1 MFGYQNYCMRYL
13 LPFLLFSF
21 IGVFSGFE
29 AEGQALQGGTITTA
43 SGAAFNGNTEVR
55 RCSPGNISLS
65 GPSTLASGGN
75 GNYLYYPQYKTATQ
89 DWTDYTDGSP
99 VPNTSGYMP
108 PFIANESTQ
117 FRRKVVDGSGA
128 VAYSTIMTFTL
139 VQPVLGVISPTTQT
153 IPYNTAP
160 TAITQTNNFDLNGIP
175 IESGQ
180 WESSSSATGP
190 WTIISNANGSL
201 GTFQPPALTES
212 RYYRRTVN
220 VPVTFG
226 CNNLSTNV
234 STVNV
239 NPCSTSPLVSSGVQ
253 MYYDLSQCNYEF
265 TIYSPDPQSSGGTR
279 PYFYLWEKKEPNLTN
294 WSAAPGTNTGATYY
308 RIGNI
313 PSGTKFRRRLTDAC
327 GTVVYSNEVTHN
339 FYNPLYE
346 GAIGSNQNIGFGGT
360 PALLTNFSSPEN
372 ANEINWQVS
381 TNNINWSNINGATG
395 LTYQPPALTQTTYY
409 RRRAVNYTCP
419 DAYTYVVTITVT
431 DLTGGTISTTTPLFC
446 NSGSAIINSDLA
458 AGAGSSPL
466 TYTWQSK
473 VGNGNWTDISSTNS
487 ATYTT
492 PTITQTTRY
501 RRKVTD
507 AVSAVTY
514 SNEVEIS
521 VIDIAGIITS
531 PIGYNG
537 CQSAT
542 LTAINLNGATYQWQ
556 QLINSNWTDIPSA
569 TTNSYVATTNGSYRV
584 FVNLGT
590 CSGYSN
596 PAAINLSASEPGV
609 ITNRW
614 VFRGYNGLSD
624 NVNNLVYRGFYEA
637 ENSTLNFNTNA
648 HWLETASPSSANG
661 ASPAITGWTG
671 CGVNTDEFT
680 LIAKRQGFDAG
691 TYTISLSGKNYGRY
705 KLVVNGQTLFN
716 NFSPYTAFT
725 SPSFPNLTLNAQ
737 SEVELWLMDVINPSF
752 PGSPINMSIAFTYVS
767 DITGGTI
774 STTTPLFCNSGTA
787 TLNSNL
793 TASGGSSPLTY
804 AWQSK
809 VGNGNWTD
817 IPSTNT
823 LTYITPTLTQT
834 TRYRRKVT
842 DAVSAVTYSNEI
854 EISVIDIAGIITS
867 PILLNGCQSATI
879 TATNLNGATY
889 QWQQLINSNWTD
901 IPTVTA
907 NTYIT
912 STNGSYRVFVNLG
925 TCSGY
930 SNAVDINLSTTEPN
944 LTPNKWLFKGYNG
957 LSDNVNSLVYRGYY
971 EAENNTLN
979 YNTNAHWLETA
990 SPSSANGASPAITGW
1005 TGCGVNTDEF
1015 TLIAKRQGFDA
1026 GTYTISLGGKSYGRY
1041 KLVVNGQILY
1051 NNFSPYIAFTSPSF
1065 PNLTLNAQSEVE
1077 VWMMD
1082 VINPS
1087 FPGSPI
1093 NMSIAFTNFVPTPV
1107 VALTAGSIGDLP
1119 TTLVCLNE
1127 AVTINSTAAATGG
1140 TAPLTYQWQSKTGA
1154 GNWTDISGANGT
1166 SYTTP
1171 NLTVNTEFR
1180 RKVTDA
1186 TNAVAYSNIVAFSVY
1201 SQTFNPGT
1209 FNITPL
1215 ICSATTPPTYVGGTA
1230 ASGGKLPYSY
1240 VWERDN
1246 VAVTNPSSNE
1256 NLAGLFTAS
1265 NYQGNYSRKA
1275 TDGCGVTISTTTKMV
1290 AVQDIAGGAVS
1301 PTNQTIFSGNTPVN
1315 ITNTTNAYHTGTF
1328 NPDAGDIAV
1337 NITYQWQ
1344 SATNLNGPWSNIQG
1358 ATAKSYQSGPLTQ
1371 TTYFRRVV
1379 TEDYCNKNNEEVF
1392 ATVTVNALP
1401 PNVSTLFGGGITT
1414 SNFCVS
1420 SGNQPAIIT
1429 ENAASSDG
1437 IQPYVFVWESW
1448 TATSGSWSTIAGA
1461 NSATYQPGILA
1472 ETTKFRRKTSDQSNQ
1487 TAYSNEITI
1496 VVNASIAGGTISP
1509 SSQTV
1514 VVNIAPTLP
1523 FSLSSS
1529 FSGGSGNFNY
1539 QWQEA
1544 TNSNGPWVDILG
1556 ATANT
1561 YFSLGS
1567 ANPTTIYYRLKATD
1581 AGCNAEGFSNIASLT
1596 VTSSQTISNLFGGG
1610 IATTATC
1617 VILPATP
1624 APIFVSA
1631 ASSDGVQPYTYEWQM
1646 WNSTLGNWTIVPG
1659 ATNPDLIPPAVSTDT
1674 KFRRKTIDRMGN
1686 IAFSNKL
1693 SYTVVA
1699 AILNGGTI
1707 AFNTSFTCAA
1717 NSINVGLMNSQA
1729 DATGGST
1736 LNYQWQLNNGSG
1748 WVDIANA
1755 TAATYTHGNINV
1767 TTSFRRKVT
1776 DACGRV
1782 AYSNSISAT
1791 ISASAVITLKG
1802 GLVSGPFITCSN
1814 TNLPS
1819 GIVDVVNACGN
1830 GNLNYQWELWDGN
1843 AWVIINGATTSN
1855 YTPTPISVTSKYR
1868 RKVTDACGNVAYSNE
1883 VIIHVYPEIESGAI
1897 TPMSQEL
1904 CTNVTPGMLSL
1915 ATNCHYTPG
1924 TVTYQWQVA
1933 DNSNGPWTDIGG
1945 ASSNNY
1951 QPPTLTQNKYYRLKV
1966 NSTTC
1971 SAVAYT
1977 NVAAVTRLSGCRVA
1991 APSVTPIAK
2000 SNPEAK
2006 KVAKPMLFP
2015 NPLSYQNTF
2024 TIQMPD
2030 AGRYTVTVRH
2040 LSGKIEPAQTASK
2053 TGNTVAVSL
2062 MRKIPKG
2069 TYFVTITNENKQWT
2083 EKLIVQ

>member
-1 MFGYQNYCMRYL
+1 MRYL

-21 IGVFSGFE
+21 IGVFSSLE
-29 AEGQALQGGTITTA
+29 AEGQALQGGTITMA

-65 GPSTLASGGN
+65 GPSTLASGGD

-89 DWTDYTDGSP
+89 DWTDYTDGTP
-99 VPNTSGYMP
+99 VPNTTGYMP
-108 PFIANESTQ
+108 PFYATESTQ
-117 FRRKVVDGSGA
+117 FRRKVVDGTGA
-128 VAYSTIMTFTL
+128 IAYSTIMTFTL
-139 VQPVLGVISPTTQT
+139 VQPVLGVISPTNQT
-153 IPYNTAP
+153 IAYNTAP
-160 TAITQTNNFDLNGIP
+160 AIITQTTNFDLNGIP

-190 WTIISNANGSL
+190 WTIIPNANGSL
-201 GTFQPPALTES
+201 GTYQPPALTES

-265 TIYSPDPQSSGGTR
+265 TIYSPDPQSSGGTI
-279 PYFYLWEKKEPNLTN
+279 PYYYLWEKKEPNLTN
-294 WSAAPGTNTGATYY
+294 WSNAPGTNTNATYY

-339 FYNPLYE
+339 FYNPLYA

-446 NSGSAIINSDLA
+446 NSGTATFNSDLA
-458 AGAGSSPL
+458 ASGGSSPL

-473 VGNGNWTDISSTNS
+473 VGNGNWTDISSANS

-514 SNEVEIS
+514 SNEIEIA
-521 VIDIAGIITS
+521 VIDLAGIITS
-531 PIGYNG
+531 PIAYNG

-542 LTAINLNGATYQWQ
+542 IRATNLNGATYQWQ

-596 PAAINLSASEPGV
+596 PAAINLSASEPGT

-637 ENSTLNFNTNA
+637 ENSTLNFNTNV
-648 HWLETASPSSANG
+648 HWSESTSPSSANG
-661 ASPAITGWTG
+661 ASPAITSWTG

-691 TYTISLSGKNYGRY
+691 TYTFTIGGKNYGRF
-705 KLVVNGQTLFN
+705 KVVVNGQTLYN
-716 NFSPYTAFT
+716 NFSPYTAFIAPT
-725 SPSFPNLTLNAQ
+725 FTNISLNAQ
-737 SEVELWLMDVINPSF
+737 SEIEL
-752 PGSPINMSIAFTYVS
+752 
-767 DITGGTI
+767 
-774 STTTPLFCNSGTA
+774 
-787 TLNSNL
+787 
-793 TASGGSSPLTY
+793 
-804 AWQSK
+804 
-809 VGNGNWTD
+809 
-817 IPSTNT
+817 
-823 LTYITPTLTQT
+823 
-834 TRYRRKVT
+834 
-842 DAVSAVTYSNEI
+842 
-854 EISVIDIAGIITS
+854 
-867 PILLNGCQSATI
+867 
-879 TATNLNGATY
+879 
-889 QWQQLINSNWTD
+889 
-901 IPTVTA
+901 
-907 NTYIT
+907 
-912 STNGSYRVFVNLG
+912 
-925 TCSGY
+925 
-930 SNAVDINLSTTEPN
+930 
-944 LTPNKWLFKGYNG
+944 
-957 LSDNVNSLVYRGYY
+957 
-971 EAENNTLN
+971 
-979 YNTNAHWLETA
+979 
-990 SPSSANGASPAITGW
+990 
-1005 TGCGVNTDEF
+1005 
-1015 TLIAKRQGFDA
+1015 
-1026 GTYTISLGGKSYGRY
+1026 
-1041 KLVVNGQILY
+1041 
-1051 NNFSPYIAFTSPSF
+1051 
-1065 PNLTLNAQSEVE
+1065 
-1077 VWMMD
+1077 WMMD
-1082 VINPS
+1082 VINPL
-1087 FPGSPI
+1087 FPGSPV
-1093 NMSIAFTNFVPTPV
+1093 NLSVVFTNFTPTPIT
-1107 VALTAGSIGDLP
+1107 LTAGSITIPSVSVL
-1119 TTLVCLNE
+1119 CANE
-1127 AVTINSTAAATGG
+1127 SFTISSNTAATGG
-1140 TAPLTYQWQSKTGA
+1140 TAPLVYQWQSKMGA
-1154 GNWTDISGANGT
+1154 GNWTDINGANGID
-1166 SYTTP
+1166 YTT
-1171 NLTVNTEFR
+1171 NLTTASEFR
-1180 RKVTDA
+1180 RKATDA
-1186 TNAVAYSNIVAFSVY
+1186 TNAVVYSNIVALSVY
-1201 SQTFNPGT
+1201 SQTFDPGT
-1209 FNITPL
+1209 ITITPL
-1215 ICSATTPPTYVGGTA
+1215 ICSASTPTIYVGGTA

-1240 VWERDN
+1240 IWERDN

-1301 PTNQTIFSGNTPVN
+1301 PTNQTIFSGNTPAN

-1344 SATNLNGPWSNIQG
+1344 SATNLNGPWTNIQG
-1358 ATAKSYQSGPLTQ
+1358 ATARSYQPGPITQ
-1371 TTYFRRVV
+1371 TTYFKRIAR
-1379 TEDYCNKNNEEVF
+1379 EDLCNKTNEDVI
-1392 ATVTVNALP
+1392 ATVTVNPLP
-1401 PNVSTLFGGGITT
+1401 PNVSPLFGGGITS
-1414 SNFCVS
+1414 SNLCVT
-1420 SGNQPAIIT
+1420 SGNQPPLIT

-1437 IQPYVFVWESW
+1437 LQPYVFAWEKW
-1448 TATSGSWSTIAGA
+1448 TANSGNWEIIPGA
-1461 NSATYQPGILA
+1461 NAASYQPEAITV
-1472 ETTKFRRKTSDQSNQ
+1472 TTKFRRKTSDRSNQ
-1487 TAYSNEITI
+1487 TAYSNEIIFT
-1496 VVNASIAGGTISP
+1496 VNAAIIAGTISP
-1509 SSQTV
+1509 SSQTIIA
-1514 VVNIAPTLP
+1514 NLAPTLP
-1523 FSLSSS
+1523 FAVTTN
-1529 FSGGSGNFNY
+1529 FTGGSGNFTY

-1544 TNSNGPWVDILG
+1544 SNSNGPWSDILG
-1556 ATANT
+1556 ATTDSYLPAA
-1561 YFSLGS
+1561 S
-1567 ANPTTIYYRLKATD
+1567 ANPFTIYYRLKAID
-1581 AGCNAEGFSNIASLT
+1581 AGCNGEAFSNIVSLT
-1596 VTSSQTISNLFGGG
+1596 ITTNQTVSNLFGGG

-1624 APIFVSA
+1624 AAIFVSA

-1646 WNSTLGNWTIVPG
+1646 WNTTLGNWTIIPG
-1659 ATNPDLIPPAVSTDT
+1659 ATNPDLIPTAITIDT

-1686 IAFSNKL
+1686 IAFSNEL

-1699 AILNGGTI
+1699 ATLNGGII

-1717 NSINVGLMNSQA
+1717 NSINVGLINSQA

-1736 LNYQWQLNNGSG
+1736 LNYQWQINNGSG

-1755 TAATYTHGNINV
+1755 TTTTYTHGNINV
-1767 TTSFRRKVT
+1767 TTSFRRKVS
-1776 DACGRV
+1776 DACGRM
-1782 AYSNSISAT
+1782 AFSNEITANISST
-1791 ISASAVITLKG
+1791 AVIPLKG

-1814 TNLPS
+1814 TSLPS

-1843 AWVIINGATTSN
+1843 AWVIINGATMSN
-1855 YTPTPISVTSKYR
+1855 YLPAPINVTSKYR

-1883 VIIHVYPEIESGAI
+1883 VIIHVYPAIESGAI

-1904 CTNVTPGMLSL
+1904 CTNVTPSLLSL

-1933 DNSNGPWTDIGG
+1933 DNSNGPWSDIGG
-1945 ASSNNY
+1945 ATNNNY
-1951 QPPTLTQNKYYRLKV
+1951 QPPTLTENKYYRLKV
-1966 NSTTC
+1966 SSTTC

-1977 NVAAVTRLSGCRVA
+1977 NVAAVIRLTTCRTVA
-1991 APSVTPIAK
+1991 PAITNNQKTVTP
-2000 SNPEAK
+2000 EK
-2006 KVAKPMLFP
+2006 KASKPLLYP
-2015 NPLSYQNTF
+2015 NPLSYQTSF
-2024 TIQMPD
+2024 SIQLP
-2030 AGRYTVTVRH
+2030 AGGPYSIVVRH
-2040 LSGKIEPAQTASK
+2040 SSGKIEPITSTNK
-2053 TGNTVAVSL
+2053 SGNTAAVSFV
-2062 MRKIPKG
+2062 RKLPKG
-2069 TYFVTITNENKQWT
+2069 TYLVTVMGKQQQWT